1 MSYHNISAGHR
12 AKQAGFTLVELLVV
26 IVVIGFMVVALF
38 TFFKS
43 TLFGYLDMQKT
54 ASNFTD
60 LAQQSQ
66 RIGTVV
72 RGSTGIVNAQDN
84 SLEMY
89 AYFYPTDTYVSKVK
103 YYLNT
108 GSTKLMAD
116 VTPMSANP
124 PIGSE
129 LTAQKKTFT
138 IISSFKQMTGVD
150 VLDRVL
156 AGIAAAKESGLE
168 PIKINAV
175 IVRGHNEDEVADF
188 AAFAREHDVK
198 MRFIEFMPLD
208 SGHDWSRSDVVSG
221 REI

>member
-1 MSYHNISAGHR
+1 LLSYRNQPISR
-12 AKQAGFTLVELLVV
+12 QVRQAGFTLIELLVV

-38 TFFKS
+38 TFFKTS
-43 TLFGYLDMQKT
+43 LFGYLDMQKT
-54 ASNFTD
+54 ASNFTG

-66 RIGTVV
+66 RIGNVV

-103 YYLNT
+103 YYLNV
-108 GSTKLMAD
+108 GSTQLMAD

-138 IISSFKQMTGVD
+138 IIGAFKQLTGVKLFEYVNSGNT
-150 VLDRVL
+150 VLVPPISDLFTVKTIRINLGASTASSTDNQVMT
-156 AGIAAAKESGLE
+156 LE
-168 PIKINAV
+168 INL
-175 IVRGHNEDEVADF
+175 RN
-188 AAFAREHDVK
+188 RK
-198 MRFIEFMPLD
+198 TNL
-208 SGHDWSRSDVVSG
+208 
-221 REI
+221 

>member
-1 MSYHNISAGHR
+1 MLSYRNQPISR
-12 AKQAGFTLVELLVV
+12 QVRQAGFTLIELLVV

-38 TFFKS
+38 TFFKTS
-43 TLFGYLDMQKT
+43 LFGYLDMQKT
-54 ASNFTD
+54 ASNFTG

-66 RIGTVV
+66 RIGNVV

-103 YYLNT
+103 YYLNV
-108 GSTKLMAD
+108 GSTQLMAD

-138 IISSFKQMTGVD
+138 IIGAFKQLTGVKLFEYVNSGNT
-150 VLDRVL
+150 VLVPPISDLFTVKTIRINLGASTASSTDNQVMT
-156 AGIAAAKESGLE
+156 LE
-168 PIKINAV
+168 INL
-175 IVRGHNEDEVADF
+175 RN
-188 AAFAREHDVK
+188 RK
-198 MRFIEFMPLD
+198 TNL
-208 SGHDWSRSDVVSG
+208 
-221 REI
+221 